1 MTIDYTILLIIL
13 WILFAF
19 LSNDNSSIRRVVVI
33 LLCLIFIMQSG
44 LRDYIHTINDTQNY
58 FIWFESIKEEN
69 INTIISSFSL
79 SYDNYES
86 RDPGFTLFTKL
97 FQFISLD
104 FRAYLVFVASIISI
118 PLCRILYKYIPSI
131 NGLFMAAVIYQSLF
145 AGFFDTGV
153 RQTIALGICLFSMI
167 SYERRKIV
175 PHYLLILIAYTI
187 HASAILFAPLYLIRN
202 VDPKKVLYVSLL
214 LTPITMYF
222 APSIVAYLGA
232 GTIYESYAVN
242 STDNLGTPVFT
253 TMIALITI
261 ATAINYNRI
270 TLYFKESIFLIQG
283 MAIALML
290 TPASWVDSNFLR
302 ITYYYLIFLLPLYP
316 MMIEAVT
323 MRQPRIR
330 NLVYVASALALLI
343 LKYH

>member
-1 MTIDYTILLIIL
+1 MIIDYTLVLVIL
-13 WILFAF
+13 WILSIILAKN
-19 LSNDNSSIRRVVVI
+19 NDSTRRVVAI
-33 LLCLIFIMQSG
+33 LLCLIFVIQAG
-44 LRDYIHTINDTQNY
+44 FRDYIHTINDTQNY
-58 FIWFESIKEEN
+58 FKWFEAIKAERLGD
-69 INTIISSFSL
+69 IISSFSL
-79 SYDNYES
+79 TYDNYES

-97 FQFISLD
+97 FQLSGFD
-104 FRAYLVFVASIISI
+104 FRAYLIFVACIISI

-131 NGLFMAAVIYQSLF
+131 NGLFMAAIIYQSLF
-145 AGFFDTGV
+145 ANFFNTGV

-167 SYERRKIV
+167 YYERNKII
-175 PHYLLILIAYTI
+175 PHYLLILFAYTI
-187 HASAILFAPLYLIRN
+187 HSSAILFAPLYLIRKI
-202 VDPKKVLYVSLL
+202 DSKKVLFASLL

-222 APSIVAYLGA
+222 APTIIAYLGT

-253 TMIALITI
+253 TMIALITV

-270 TLYFKESIFLIQG
+270 TLYFKESIFLIQA

-302 ITYYYLIFLLPLYP
+302 ITYYYLIFLLPLFP

-323 MRQPRIR
+323 VRQPKIKL
-330 NLVYVASALALLI
+330 LVYFVCAFALLV
-343 LKYH
+343 LNYR